1 VDKNNKFAFPQK
13 KSTMNASINKGRPV
27 EHNIYLICPFPETHE
42 KIVRLDISM
51 QERLGM
57 NEFDTID
64 LTKRKTLK
72 AQMMKWGRLK

>member
-1 VDKNNKFAFPQK
+1 
-13 KSTMNASINKGRPV
+13 MNSGRPM

-57 NEFDTID
+57 NKLDTID

-72 AQMMKWGRLK
+72 AKMIK

>member
-1 VDKNNKFAFPQK
+1 
-13 KSTMNASINKGRPV
+13 M

-57 NEFDTID
+57 NELDTID

-72 AQMMKWGRLK
+72 AKMMK